1 MSLFATG
8 CCGADFRNDKVT
20 ITGLWTLSVPLV
32 YLSAPAA
39 ALGPILGEG
48 GGRRLF
54 RVLLTA
60 NLDLI
65 RQATLIPGLR
75 CELAGK
81 LYAVSPRLS
90 GLAYRYFNLAV
101 LTVPWACL
109 AAAILLWL
117 TSGK

>member
-8 CCGADFRNDKVT
+8 CCGADFRNDRVT
-20 ITGLWTLSVPLV
+20 VTGLWTLSVPLV
-32 YLSAPAA
+32 YLSIPAA
-39 ALGPILGEG
+39 VLPLGEG
-48 GGRRLF
+48 RVRRIF

-75 CELAGK
+75 CELSGK

-90 GLAYRYFNLAV
+90 GLAYRYFNLAA
-101 LTVPWACL
+101 LTIPWACC
-109 AAAILLWL
+109 AAAIFFWYM
-117 TSGK
+117 TGR